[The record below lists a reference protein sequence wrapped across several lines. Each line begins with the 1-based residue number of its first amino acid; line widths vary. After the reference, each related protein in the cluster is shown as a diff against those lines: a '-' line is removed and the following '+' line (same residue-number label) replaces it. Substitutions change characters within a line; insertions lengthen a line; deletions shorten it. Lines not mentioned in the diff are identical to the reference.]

1 MFIGRN
7 QELTALNK
15 LYQEDSFQF
24 AVIYGRRRIG
34 KTSLINQ
41 FLKGKQ
47 AIYFTGLEENALE
60 NLARFSD
67 AIHAFEDPSYLDGP
81 NFASFE
87 QAFKYLVHL
96 SEKNDRLIL
105 VIDEFPYLAKAY
117 PPISSMLQSYIDHY
131 FKQNKLFIIL
141 CGSSMS
147 FMEKQVLGYKSP
159 LYGRRTAQ
167 FKLKPFSL
175 HDAEEFFPQL
185 NKEEVFEL
193 NAITGGI
200 PLYLSFMS
208 PEKSLRDNIKDNFL
222 TTSAM
227 LYAEPMSLLN
237 QELREPASYS
247 SIISAIAA
255 GASRLSEISTKT
267 GIASGALSPYLDNL
281 IDLGI
286 VEKRVPV
293 TEIDKARSRKTIYAI
308 KDGMFR
314 FWYTFVG
321 KRVSFIERGI
331 TGPILDYILKQL
343 PHFMGPEFEKL
354 SQEYLWSKLFD
365 PELVPE
371 PFVNLGNWWGPDP
384 KEKKQVEMDIVGFD
398 DQKLNGYFGE
408 CKWKNEPISAD
419 ILETLIYR
427 SSPFPSPKKNYYL
440 FSKTG
445 FTDKCRHLAR
455 QVDCHLITFNMM

>member
-1 MFIGRN
+1 MFIGRD

-41 FLKGKQ
+41 FLKGKR
-47 AIYFTGLEENALE
+47 AIYFTGLEEKFQDSLS
-60 NLARFSD
+60 RFSD
-67 AIHAFEDPSYLDGP
+67 AIHAYEDPSYLDGP
-81 NFASFE
+81 TFSSFE

-131 FKQNKLFIIL
+131 FKQNKLFLIL

-159 LYGRRTAQ
+159 LYGRRTAR

-193 NAITGGI
+193 NAITDGI
-200 PLYLSFMS
+200 PLYLSLMS
-208 PEKSLRDNIKDNFL
+208 PEKSLRENIKDNFL

-255 GASRLSEISTKT
+255 GASRQSEISTKT

-331 TGPILDYILKQL
+331 TEPVLDYIIKQL

-365 PELVPE
+365 PDLVPE

-384 KEKKQVEMDIVGFD
+384 KEKKQVE
-398 DQKLNGYFGE
+398 KRTNLRGYPRNPYLPE
-408 CKWKNEPISAD
+408 Q
-419 ILETLIYR
+419 
-427 SSPFPSPKKNYYL
+427 PFPHS
-440 FSKTG
+440 
-445 FTDKCRHLAR
+445 
-455 QVDCHLITFNMM
+455 

>member
-1 MFIGRN
+1 M
-7 QELTALNK
+7 
-15 LYQEDSFQF
+15 
-24 AVIYGRRRIG
+24 
-34 KTSLINQ
+34 
-41 FLKGKQ
+41 
-47 AIYFTGLEENALE
+47 E

-67 AIHAFEDPSYLDGP
+67 AIHAYEEPSYLDGP
-81 NFASFE
+81 NFTSFE

-105 VIDEFPYLAKAY
+105 VIDKFPYLAKAY

-131 FKQNKLFIIL
+131 FKQKKLFLIL

-200 PLYLSFMS
+200 PLYLSLMS
-208 PEKSLRDNIKDNFL
+208 PKKSLRENIKDNFL

-255 GASRLSEISTKT
+255 GASRQSEISTKT
-267 GIASGALSPYLDNL
+267 GIASGALIPYLDNL

-286 VEKRVPV
+286 VEKRLPV
-293 TEIDKARSRKTIYAI
+293 TELDKARSRKTIYAI

-321 KRVSFIERGI
+321 KRVSFI
-331 TGPILDYILKQL
+331 
-343 PHFMGPEFEKL
+343 
-354 SQEYLWSKLFD
+354 
-365 PELVPE
+365 
-371 PFVNLGNWWGPDP
+371 
-384 KEKKQVEMDIVGFD
+384 
-398 DQKLNGYFGE
+398 
-408 CKWKNEPISAD
+408 
-419 ILETLIYR
+419 
-427 SSPFPSPKKNYYL
+427 
-440 FSKTG
+440 
-445 FTDKCRHLAR
+445 
-455 QVDCHLITFNMM
+455 